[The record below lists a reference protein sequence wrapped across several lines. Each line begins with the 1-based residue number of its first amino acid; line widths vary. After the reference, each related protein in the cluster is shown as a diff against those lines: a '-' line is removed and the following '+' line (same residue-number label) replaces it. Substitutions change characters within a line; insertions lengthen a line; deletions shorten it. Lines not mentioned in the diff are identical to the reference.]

1 MNTFLTRR
9 AALALALALALV
21 SLSGCVSQL
30 AERPAQDISQ
40 MEIVLGVQ
48 APQADSY
55 AGREETYTLYYISE
69 DGARLRPVTRTVT
82 VTDGM
87 SRSEAALRAL
97 MDGPQE
103 GETGVSWPEL
113 GQLTGERAFELSCGV
128 ATVDLPAR
136 ARALTPEQLY
146 AVRMAV
152 TCTLT
157 GFSEVT
163 YVNVLVGGREE
174 GLDLAGT
181 LAVGALSRAE
191 NLDVA
196 SGYARLDEQRQSAS
210 GGITRETTLW
220 FPSGDGQWLLPQVCS
235 VSYASASAVDYLY
248 TLLETLGEGADAP
261 LASAFP
267 APMKY
272 IEEMP
277 EIVRTEDGATLAVE
291 LRLNASIDAALQEA
305 GLTRGVYL
313 AALTDTLMGFIPGID
328 GLRVSIGGQTVGALC
343 AQETPRGEAITF
355 SQGVMTRADFAGYAG
370 ALCTLD
376 VPRGGALVRTVC
388 AVDQRLSGSPRER
401 LAQLMRAG
409 ALPQGLGDADVL
421 AVAAG
426 PDRVLVNLS
435 GAFADALA
443 ALEPSQERVAVYAMV
458 NTLTGF
464 TGADETPQR
473 VAFFFDGSQRES
485 LAGGV
490 ELRGEL
496 MRNPGMV
503 EE

>member
-1 MNTFLTRR
+1 MNAFSTRR
-9 AALALALALALV
+9 AACALMLALALA
-21 SLSGCVSQL
+21 SLSGCVSQMT
-30 AERPAQDISQ
+30 ERPAQDIAQ
-40 MEIVLGVQ
+40 MEIVLDAQ
-48 APQADSY
+48 APQMDGY
-55 AGREETYTLYYISE
+55 AAREEAYTLYYLSE
-69 DGARLRPVTRTVT
+69 DGTHLHPVTRTVT
-82 VTDGM
+82 VEGGM

-97 MDGPQE
+97 MDGPQA
-103 GETGVSWPEL
+103 GETGASWPEL
-113 GQLTGERAFELSCGV
+113 GRLTGARAYELSCGV
-128 ATVDLPAR
+128 ATVELPAR
-136 ARALTPEQLY
+136 ARALTPEHLY
-146 AVRMAV
+146 AVRMAI

-191 NLDVA
+191 SLDVA
-196 SGYARLDEQRQSAS
+196 ARYARLDEQRQSAS
-210 GGITRETTLW
+210 GGITRDTTIW
-220 FPSGDGQWLLPQVCS
+220 FPSGDGQWLLPQVRS

-248 TLLETLGEGADAP
+248 TLLEALGEGADSP
-261 LASAFP
+261 LAAAFP

-277 EIVRTEDGATLAVE
+277 EIVRAEDGASLAVE
-291 LRLNASIDAALQEA
+291 LRFDASLDAALAEA

-328 GLRVSIGGQTVGALC
+328 GLRVSIGGETVEALD
-343 AQETPRGEAITF
+343 ADETPRGEALAF

-370 ALCTLD
+370 ALCTLF
-376 VPRGGALVRTVC
+376 VPEGGALVRTVC
-388 AVDQRLSGSPRER
+388 AVDQRLAGSPRER
-401 LAQLMRAG
+401 LDRLMHAG
-409 ALPQGLGDADVL
+409 ALPQGLSDADVL
-421 AVAAG
+421 AVSAEA
-426 PDRVLVNLS
+426 DRVLVNLS

-443 ALEPSQERVAVYAMV
+443 ALGPQEERAAVYAMV
-458 NTLTGF
+458 NTLTEF
-464 TGADETPQR
+464 AGADGTPQR

-490 ELRGEL
+490 ELRGGL

-503 EE
+503 ED

>member
-1 MNTFLTRR
+1 MNTFSTRR
-9 AALALALALALV
+9 AALALTLAVALA
-21 SLSGCVSQL
+21 SLTGCVSQMT
-30 AERPAQDISQ
+30 ERPAQDISQ
-40 MEIVLGVQ
+40 MGIVLGVQ

-55 AGREETYTLYYISE
+55 AAREETYTLYYLSE
-69 DGARLRPVTRTVT
+69 DGTRLRPVTRTVT
-82 VTDGM
+82 VGDGM

-97 MDGPQE
+97 MDGPQD

-113 GQLTGERAFELSCGV
+113 GHLTGERAYELSCGV
-128 ATVDLPAR
+128 ATVELPAR

-181 LAVGALSRAE
+181 LAVGALTRAE

-220 FPSGDGQWLLPQVCS
+220 FPSGDGQWLLPQVRS

-248 TLLETLGEGADAP
+248 TLLETLGEGADSP
-261 LASAFP
+261 LTAAFP

-291 LRLNASIDAALQEA
+291 LRFDASLDAALAEA
-305 GLTRGVYL
+305 GLTRGAYL
-313 AALTDTLMGFIPGID
+313 AALTGTLMGFIPGID
-328 GLRVSIGGQTVGALC
+328 GLRVSIGGRTVEALD
-343 AQETPRGEAITF
+343 AEEMPRGEALSF
-355 SQGVMTRADFAGYAG
+355 GQGVMTRADFAGCAG
-370 ALCTLD
+370 ALCTLY
-376 VPRGGALVRTVC
+376 VPQDGALVRTVC
-388 AVDQRLSGSPRER
+388 VVDQRLACSPRER
-401 LAQLMRAG
+401 LDRLMRAG

-421 AVAAG
+421 AVETEPG
-426 PDRVLVNLS
+426 RVLVNLS
-435 GAFADALA
+435 GAFADALT
-443 ALEPSQERVAVYAMV
+443 ALDPPEERAAVYAMV
-458 NTLTGF
+458 NTLTEFAG
-464 TGADETPQR
+464 TDGTPQR

-485 LAGGV
+485 LAGGS